1 MLLFDYYSSIKLN
14 KIIAWD
20 RWPDDPLQC
29 NSRAQQLTSY
39 RLPLQQW
46 LQSRTEAAYYVVGD
60 VQIARIVFTIGAVV
74 AFCYLILACTR
85 RTRFDSQASLMQNEQ
100 SRRTINLF
108 VTFCALFFAAFSYG
122 VDSWGGDCDSDHVV
136 TIFMLQRLASTCCVI
151 SYLLEGKF
159 T

>member
-1 MLLFDYYSSIKLN
+1 
-14 KIIAWD
+14 
-20 RWPDDPLQC
+20 
-29 NSRAQQLTSY
+29 
-39 RLPLQQW
+39 LPLQQW

-159 T
+159 TLFDFDIFHFDNLRSSHILIFFNSVFFSLLLFSFFF

>member
-74 AFCYLILACTR
+74 AFCYLIL
-85 RTRFDSQASLMQNEQ
+85 L
-100 SRRTINLF
+100 I
-108 VTFCALFFAAFSYG
+108 
-122 VDSWGGDCDSDHVV
+122 
-136 TIFMLQRLASTCCVI
+136 IF
-151 SYLLEGKF
+151 GF
-159 T
+159 P